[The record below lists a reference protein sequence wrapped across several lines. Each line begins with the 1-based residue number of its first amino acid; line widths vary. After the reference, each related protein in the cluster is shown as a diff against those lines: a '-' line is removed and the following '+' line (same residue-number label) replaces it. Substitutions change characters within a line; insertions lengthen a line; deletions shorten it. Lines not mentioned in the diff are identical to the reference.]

1 MTESCLNSRAI
12 QDPHLNFAHGGQ
24 ADFRGRHN
32 VLYNFLSAPGLSVN
46 VKIQEAVFTIHNGA
60 LMVNGSFLVEA
71 HVVARVAHQHVSAPG
86 EGACCAR

>member
-1 MTESCLNSRAI
+1 MAEPCLNSFGSRAF

-46 VKIQEAVFTIHNGA
+46 VKSQEVRSSQSTTGRSQS
-60 LMVNGSFLVEA
+60 M
-71 HVVARVAHQHVSAPG
+71 APS
-86 EGACCAR
+86 